1 MFHCF
6 PFKKLGTEIV
16 NTQHPFHWDT
26 KAKTQTEPL
35 SKAGCFPYFRNIRRL
50 LVRHAY
56 SISYQLKNDNL
67 CPIKAVISI
76 H

>member
-1 MFHCF
+1 MFHCI

-16 NTQHPFHWDT
+16 NTRIPSIGMPRQRHRQSHSLRPDFFT
-26 KAKTQTEPL
+26 FL
-35 SKAGCFPYFRNIRRL
+35 RYIRRL
-50 LVRHAY
+50 LVRHALFY
-56 SISYQLKNDNL
+56 FLSKNDNL